1 MTQHINNIV
10 EKENEYS
17 EIQQFH
23 AQGVHEIVVFH
34 YLQELIHFELWGWI
48 SNHENHESTQYTICD
63 KYGA

>member
-34 YLQELIHFELWGWI
+34 YLQELIHFEL
-48 SNHENHESTQYTICD
+48 
-63 KYGA
+63 